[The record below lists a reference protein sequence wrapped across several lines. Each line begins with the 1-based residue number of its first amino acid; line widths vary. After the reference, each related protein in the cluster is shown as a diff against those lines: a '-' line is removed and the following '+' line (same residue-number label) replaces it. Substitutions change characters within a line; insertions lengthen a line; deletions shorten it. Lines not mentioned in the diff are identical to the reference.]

1 MVLSL
6 LPDRGTEREAKREG
20 RGSLRGS
27 CTRKRG
33 VLLKNTKFRGWMG
46 LEGVNVWVLRGMG
59 IRSKAVFRFKPHQN
73 P

>member
-6 LPDRGTEREAKREG
+6 LPDRGTEREARREG

-33 VLLKNTKFRGWMG
+33 VLLQNTKFLG
-46 LEGVNVWVLRGMG
+46 LDGSGRSECLGFEGDG
-59 IRSKAVFRFKPHQN
+59 HQI
-73 P
+73 